1 MSAVKGFGVTTLEL
15 EHFFISNGSTME
27 SQFVGVFPADEKE
40 KNFLKF
46 SENMKQK
53 KAKYPFMIANTDPAA
68 KSGTHW
74 WSFLDTEQK
83 DTLFLFDSLGSYG
96 ILNFIVQNDLE
107 VFNKL
112 IPGQFNQ
119 IFKKDNKI
127 TLLRWSF
134 KLDKYEKLK
143 DRDINKLSDTAKH
156 FFRFL
161 YEFGKQKGVKN
172 TVKVVTVDDNM
183 QSLDKDYCGPFQMYF
198 YLNLFEPL
206 ETSIVARSTSKKL
219 TVNLIGELLNEIF
232 VIETKHN
239 ERMLDSF
246 ILQNDIEFAES
257 SDSEMDKDNPDT

>member
-1 MSAVKGFGVTTLEL
+1 
-15 EHFFISNGSTME
+15 ME

-40 KNFLKF
+40 KNFVKF

-74 WSFLDTEQK
+74 WSFLDTKQK
-83 DTLFLFDSLGSYG
+83 GTLFLFDSLGSYG
-96 ILNFIVQNDLE
+96 LLNFIVQNDLE

-119 IFKKDNKI
+119 IFKKDNKT

-161 YEFGKQKGVKN
+161 
-172 TVKVVTVDDNM
+172 
-183 QSLDKDYCGPFQMYF
+183 
-198 YLNLFEPL
+198 
-206 ETSIVARSTSKKL
+206 
-219 TVNLIGELLNEIF
+219 
-232 VIETKHN
+232 
-239 ERMLDSF
+239 
-246 ILQNDIEFAES
+246 
-257 SDSEMDKDNPDT
+257 